1 MHTDLPINI
10 NNTCF
15 LCTKPSVRNGRCEYS
30 YVLGL
35 LVYGKVVVVFSRKVF
50 FVDCHV
56 CKTFNMAKI
65 GITELIKALTFTIT
79 QDCTHSRKQG
89 RDVTSKCRNSAGSF
103 TLYPFQS

>member
-1 MHTDLPINI
+1 MHTDLSINR

-50 FVDCHV
+50 FVDCLV

-65 GITELIKALTFTIT
+65 GITAHK
-79 QDCTHSRKQG
+79 
-89 RDVTSKCRNSAGSF
+89 SAYIYNH
-103 TLYPFQS
+103 TRLYAFKETRTRCDFQMS